1 MKNKQIIKIKKK
13 SLSCC
18 IKVEQLKMIKYFQYL
33 FNKNRSQIINDAL
46 SFFFEKLNDRDLQHK
61 KFEKTFFKEEENAE
75 I

>member
-1 MKNKQIIKIKKK
+1 MKNKQIIKDKKK

-61 KFEKTFFKEEENAE
+61 KFEKIFFRDEENAE